1 MSLIITY
8 VGNKGC
14 VMAGDKRSI
23 GFLGNKEQRKL
34 LEEELYAG
42 KIKTTEELHK
52 RAAQL
57 DINLKITD
65 NVEKV
70 RNLGDVL
77 VGEVKLRTTL
87 ETRRKRIYGTS
98 SGYHQI
104 ELTGSEIK
112 KVQSGQSSIVVFGN
126 RITKEIAN
134 KHLKKYWKSKTSLDE
149 VGKIF
154 KRIMEDVAQATPSVS
169 QQYDIFIIHPR
180 LDHKQAMELLRTT
193 IISDVKE
200 LEKWREKLKQEMLEK
215 TRDIQMASRILTQGE
230 VGRVKKV
237 EGDEVEVILSPG
249 VEALNTK
256 WDTLASAGETI
267 LMKMETPTPLS
278 LGDLV
283 VIEDENLC
291 IKKDKTF
298 LSCDIILCKSS

>member
-1 MSLIITY
+1 
-8 VGNKGC
+8 
-14 VMAGDKRSI
+14 MAGDKRSI
-23 GFLGNKEQRKL
+23 GFLGDKKQREL

-42 KIKTTEELHK
+42 KIKTTEEIRK
-52 RAAQL
+52 RAEQL

-70 RNLGDVL
+70 RNLGEVL

-98 SGYHQI
+98 SGYHQV
-104 ELTGSEIK
+104 ELTGSEIR

-126 RITKEIAN
+126 KITKEIAN

-154 KRIMEDVAQATPSVS
+154 RRIMEDVAQATPSVS
-169 QQYDIFIIHPR
+169 QQYDIFIIHPQ
-180 LDHKQAMELLRTT
+180 LNHKQAMELLRTT
-193 IISDVKE
+193 IVGDVKE

-249 VEALNTK
+249 VEALNTR
-256 WDTLASAGETI
+256 WDTLAHEGETI
-267 LMKMETPTPLS
+267 IMKMETPTPLS

-291 IKKDKTF
+291 IKKNKTS

>member
-154 KRIMEDVAQATPSVS
+154 KKIMEDVAQATPSVS

>member
-8 VGNKGC
+8 IGNKGC

-23 GFLGNKEQRKL
+23 GFLGDKQQREL

-42 KIKTTEELHK
+42 KIKTTEELQK
-52 RAAQL
+52 RSKQL
-57 DINLKITD
+57 DMNLKITD

-70 RNLGDVL
+70 RNLGEVL

-98 SGYHQI
+98 SGYHQV
-104 ELTGSEIK
+104 ELIGSEIK
-112 KVQSGQSSIVVFGN
+112 NVKSGQSSIIVFGN
-126 RITKEIAN
+126 KITKEIAN
-134 KHLKKYWKSKTSLDE
+134 KHLKKYWKSKTSLNE

-154 KRIMEDVAQATPSVS
+154 RRIMEDVAQATPSVS
-169 QQYDIFIIHPR
+169 QQYDIFIIHPQ
-180 LDHKQAMELLRTT
+180 LNHKQAMELLRTT

-215 TRDIQMASRILTQGE
+215 NRDIQMASRILTHGE
-230 VGRVKKV
+230 VGRVKNV
-237 EGDEVEVILSPG
+237 EGNEVEVILSPG

-256 WDTLASAGETI
+256 WDTLASEGETI
-267 LMKMETPTPLS
+267 LMKMETPTQLS
-278 LGDLV
+278 LGELV
-283 VIEDENLC
+283 VIEDEKLC
-291 IKKDKTF
+291 IKKDKTS
-298 LSCDIILCKSS
+298 LSCEIILCKSN